1 MPKNVLKKS
10 VRRKVN
16 ITPTTVLFVA
26 DELGECTV
34 DKLVSQLRS
43 QLKLSEVG
51 FHRACNYQFVPACV
65 TPLLEKGWLLRKWD
79 GKDYTF
85 RITVTGKS
93 ELEKY

>member
-1 MPKNVLKKS
+1 MPKNLLKKS
-10 VRRKVN
+10 VRRKVH
-16 ITPTTVLFVA
+16 ITPTTVLFTV
-26 DELGECTV
+26 DELGECTLSAV
-34 DKLVSQLRS
+34 MAKLRS
-43 QLKLSEVG
+43 QLKLSEAG
-51 FHRACNYQFVPACV
+51 FQRACNYQFVPACV

>member
-1 MPKNVLKKS
+1 
-10 VRRKVN
+10 
-16 ITPTTVLFVA
+16 
-26 DELGECTV
+26 
-34 DKLVSQLRS
+34 
-43 QLKLSEVG
+43 
-51 FHRACNYQFVPACV
+51 VPACV